1 MTTLMMFDN
10 GYRFDLVMIFRVSGV
25 CDESPYM
32 RHEDEECRGGEQKR
46 GRGTIGLIKRQRQ
59 RQGREDGQAERE
71 MPEQEKRGGG

>member
-1 MTTLMMFDN
+1 MTMLMMFDN
-10 GYRFDLVMIFRVSGV
+10 GYRLLLVIIFRVSGV

-46 GRGTIGLIKRQRQ
+46 GRGAIGLIKRQRQ
-59 RQGREDGQAERE
+59 GREDGHAERE

>member
-46 GRGTIGLIKRQRQ
+46 GRGTIGLIKR
-59 RQGREDGQAERE
+59 
-71 MPEQEKRGGG
+71 KR

>member
-1 MTTLMMFDN
+1 MYIGLI
-10 GYRFDLVMIFRVSGV
+10 LVMIFRVSGV

-32 RHEDEECRGGEQKR
+32 RHEDEECRGEQKR
-46 GRGTIGLIKRQRQ
+46 GRGTIGLIKRQ